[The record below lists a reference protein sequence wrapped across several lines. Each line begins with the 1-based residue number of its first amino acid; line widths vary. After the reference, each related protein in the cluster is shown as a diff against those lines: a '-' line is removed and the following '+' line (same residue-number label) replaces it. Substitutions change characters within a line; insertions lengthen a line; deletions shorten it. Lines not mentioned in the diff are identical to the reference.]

1 MERDEHLSTY
11 TMQLAEWLG
20 KHANSENARSM
31 EAYMRNQ
38 FPFLGLKTPERAQL
52 TREFWKEHGLPKGD
66 LLLQTVSELWEMP
79 EREYQYI
86 AMVLLDKHRKQAE
99 RSHIEVLERLVVTK
113 SWWDTVDIIAGQLIG
128 FYLSKYPELLVDYPD
143 RWIHSDNMW
152 LRRTA
157 ILYQLKYKE
166 STDTERLFHY
176 IVLQKEESEFFI
188 RKAIGWAL
196 REYAKTEPDVVRRFV
211 NETPLSS
218 LSIREALKHIGKE

>member
-1 MERDEHLSTY
+1 MSTH
-11 TMQLAEWLG
+11 TRQLAEWLG
-20 KHANSENARSM
+20 KHANPENARSM

-38 FPFLGLKTPERAQL
+38 FPFLGLKTPERKQL
-52 TREFWKEHGLPKGD
+52 TREFWKEHGLPKGE
-66 LLLQTVSELWEMP
+66 LLLQTVSELWQLP
-79 EREYQYI
+79 EREYQYT

-128 FYLSKYPELLVDYPD
+128 FHLSKYPELLADYPD
-143 RWIHSDNMW
+143 RWIHSENMW

-157 ILYQLKYKE
+157 ILYQLKYKG
-166 STDTERLFHY
+166 STDTDRLFHY
-176 IVLQKEESEFFI
+176 IDLQKEESEFFI

-211 NETPLSS
+211 NETPISS
-218 LSIREALKHIGKE
+218 LSVREALKHIGKE